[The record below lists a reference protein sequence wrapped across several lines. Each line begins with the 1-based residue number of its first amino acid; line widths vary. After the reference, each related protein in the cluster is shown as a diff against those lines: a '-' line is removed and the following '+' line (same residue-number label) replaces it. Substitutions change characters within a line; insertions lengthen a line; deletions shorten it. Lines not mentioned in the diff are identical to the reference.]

1 MITLTETEWN
11 RIKNQLLNDWPKSH
25 VIIRSVM
32 KRELGFTTRTH
43 YSWDE
48 KRGQVTSM
56 YLDFYD
62 DTKETWFRMKYL

>member
-1 MITLTETEWN
+1 MITLTATEWN

-48 KRGQVTSM
+48 ERGHTSTM